1 MDIIL
6 LIIGILFL
14 IKGADAFVDGASS
27 IANNLKIPAI
37 IVGLTIVSF
46 GTSAPE
52 AAVSVTAALAHSNEI
67 AVSNVLGSNLFNIL
81 CVVGCTAL
89 IAKMHVQENIVKSEF
104 PIMLVASAVM
114 VAFCLTG
121 RMVTRLEGIIL
132 LICILLY
139 VLRLVLQALKQ
150 RDQLEVEPAKYTTG
164 KSVLFCII
172 GIAAIVLG
180 GQLVV
185 NSASNL
191 ALALG
196 VSETMVGLTIVS
208 IGTSL
213 PELVTS
219 VIAAKKG
226 EVDIALGNVIGSNIF
241 NILFILGL
249 SSTVSPIPVSAM
261 IDIDLFIMMA
271 SCLLVYGIAYW
282 KRSFVWQSGL
292 IMVAINIAYMIFVII
307 RA

>member
-6 LIIGILFL
+6 LLVGIVCL

-37 IVGLTIVSF
+37 IVGLTIVAF

-52 AAVSVTAALAHSNEI
+52 AAVSVTAALANSNEI
-67 AVSNVLGSNLFNIL
+67 AVSNVLGSNIFNIM
-81 CVVGCTAL
+81 CVVGCAAM
-89 IAKMHVQENIVKSEF
+89 IAKMHVQENIIKTEF
-104 PIMLVASAVM
+104 PIMLVASVIM
-114 VAFCLTG
+114 IFVCLTG
-121 RMVTRLEGIIL
+121 RQITRIEGAL
-132 LICILLY
+132 LLGCITLY
-139 VLRLVLQALKQ
+139 VARLVMQSLKQ
-150 RDQLEVEPAKYTTG
+150 RDQLQVEDAKYSTG
-164 KSVLFCII
+164 KSILFCII

-185 NSASNL
+185 TSASNL

-219 VIAAKKG
+219 IIAAKKG

-241 NILFILGL
+241 NIFFILGL
-249 SSTVSPIPVSAM
+249 SSVVTPIPVSPI
-261 IDIDLFIMMA
+261 IDIDLAIMMA
-271 SCLLVYGIAYW
+271 SCLLVYVIAYF
-282 KRSFVWQSGL
+282 KRSFVFKSGCL
-292 IMVAINIAYMIFVII
+292 MVALNLAYIIFVII